1 MEKFVASLAN
11 NYVSAKDEGIEAALV
26 AANDTGVGQAT
37 PIAGTP
43 GTEPSL
49 NEGTQAAYDRITGKL
64 PKITVPSEAAKIVTE
79 ADRRKPEAPNS
90 FAGDLTKQFAKDT
103 FKGVVDGLAA
113 SEVSKRYGAS
123 PRGAGWWGMAAAAG
137 PVLIDHWKDIANIKS
152 VPAEC
157 DGLYCDRMD

>member
-1 MEKFVASLAN
+1 VEKFIANLAN
-11 NYVSAKDEGIEAALV
+11 NYVNAKDEGIEAALV
-26 AANDTGVGQAT
+26 ASNDTGVGQAT
-37 PIAGTP
+37 PVAGTP

-79 ADRRKPEAPNS
+79 AERRKPEPQNS
-90 FAGDLTKQFAKDT
+90 LVGDLTKQLAKDT
-103 FKGVVDGLAA
+103 FKGVLDGAVTSGAA
-113 SEVSKRYGAS
+113 RIAGAS
-123 PRGAGWWGMAAAAG
+123 PKGSGLIGFMTAAG
-137 PVLIDHWKDIANIKS
+137 PVLIDHWQDIANIKS